1 LGEKKIHLVFTTHSP
16 FLLSD
21 IPRQNIIFLDKY
33 KKDEDENQEEGNCR
47 VVDGIK
53 QTFGQN
59 IHTLLTDSFFMKGSL
74 IGEFA
79 KNKIEELVSYLKGKE
94 SDIDNNDE
102 AQQLIDI
109 IGEPIIKSQLQIMLN
124 NKKPIKEDE
133 AKSIKKEIMNLEA
146 KLKEIENA
154 DNKD

>member
-1 LGEKKIHLVFTTHSP
+1 
-16 FLLSD
+16 
-21 IPRQNIIFLDKY
+21 
-33 KKDEDENQEEGNCR
+33 
-47 VVDGIK
+47 
-53 QTFGQN
+53 
-59 IHTLLTDSFFMKGSL
+59 MKGSL